1 MSAPNRRGWQHAP
14 VVAHPRISTL
24 PTPHRRN
31 PAATRRA
38 LLDATLSLL
47 AERGETGVRV
57 TEVARRAGT
66 TTGAIY
72 SHFRDRAELLAAA
85 YIDKFAGEVIN
96 DIDALE
102 GVLESATDAESAA
115 SALLAL
121 VIVPDDDFRRERRW
135 QRIEAL
141 AATRRHPG
149 LVDEFSR
156 LQHELDDRMIAVLER
171 ARTLGLVATDIDLRS
186 IAALLQA
193 VPLGLVIAD
202 LDAERAPERE
212 AWIALIARVAA
223 SFAP

>member
-1 MSAPNRRGWQHAP
+1 MSARYRSEWQHAG
-14 VVAHPRISTL
+14 VTATSRISDV
-24 PTPHRRN
+24 PNSHRRN

-47 AERGETGVRV
+47 AERGESGVRV

-85 YIDKFAGEVIN
+85 YIDKFEGEVVN

-102 GVLESATDAESAA
+102 AVLVSATDVESAA
-115 SALLAL
+115 AALLSL

-141 AATRRHPG
+141 AATRRHPE
-149 LVDEFSR
+149 LVDRFAR
-156 LQHELDDRMIAVLER
+156 LQRELDDRFVAVLER
-171 ARTLGLVATDIDLRS
+171 ARALGLLAADVDLRS
-186 IAALLQA
+186 VAALIQA
-193 VPLGLVIAD
+193 VPLGLVITD
-202 LDAERAPERE
+202 LDPSRAPETG
-212 AWIALIARVAA
+212 AWLELVVRMTA
-223 SFAP
+223 SLAP

>member
-1 MSAPNRRGWQHAP
+1 MTAPTRVSKVQIP
-14 VVAHPRISTL
+14 Q
-24 PTPHRRN
+24 RRN

-47 AERGETGVRV
+47 AERGESGVRV

-85 YIDKFAGEVIN
+85 YVDKFEGELTN
-96 DIDALE
+96 DIDKLE
-102 GVLESATDAESAA
+102 AMLAGATDRDSAGR
-115 SALLAL
+115 ALLAL

-149 LVDEFSR
+149 LVEQFAR
-156 LQHELDDRMIAVLER
+156 MQGELERRMIAVLER
-171 ARTLGLVATDIDLRS
+171 AQVLGLVAADVDLRS
-186 IAALLQA
+186 VAALIQA
-193 VPLGLVIAD
+193 IPLGLVMTD
-202 LDAERAPERE
+202 LDPANAPERD
-212 AWIALIARVAA
+212 AWLDVVVRIAAA
-223 SFAP
+223 FAP

>member
-1 MSAPNRRGWQHAP
+1 MTAPTD
-14 VVAHPRISTL
+14 VANPSVS
-24 PTPHRRN
+24 HRRN

-85 YIDKFAGEVIN
+85 YIDKFEGEVAH

-102 GVLESATDAESAA
+102 GALDSATDAETAA
-115 SALLAL
+115 AALTSL
-121 VIVPDDDFRRERRW
+121 VIVPDDEFRRERRW

-149 LVDEFSR
+149 LVEQFAR
-156 LQHELDDRMIAVLER
+156 LQRELDDRFVAVLAR
-171 ARTLGLVATDIDLRS
+171 AQELGLVATDVDLRS
-186 IAALLQA
+186 VAALIQA

-202 LDAERAPERE
+202 LDPSRTPTSD
-212 AWIALIARVAA
+212 AWVELVARVAA
-223 SFAP
+223 AFAP

>member
-1 MSAPNRRGWQHAP
+1 VTAPTTVSEAP
-14 VVAHPRISTL
+14 V
-24 PTPHRRN
+24 PHRRN

-47 AERGETGVRV
+47 AERGESGVRV

-85 YIDKFAGEVIN
+85 YVDKFAGEIGN
-96 DIDALE
+96 DVSALE
-102 GVLESATDAESAA
+102 AVLDSATDRESAA
-115 SALLAL
+115 AALLTL

-149 LVDEFSR
+149 LVEQFAQ
-156 LQHELDDRMIAVLER
+156 LQRELDTRIVAVLER
-171 ARTLGLVATDIDLRS
+171 ARELGLVGTDVDLRS
-186 IAALLQA
+186 VAALIQA
-193 VPLGLVIAD
+193 VPLGLVITD
-202 LDAERAPERE
+202 LEASAAPDRE
-212 AWIALIARVAA
+212 AWIGVVARIAAA
-223 SFAP
+223 FGP

>member
-1 MSAPNRRGWQHAP
+1 MSAVLRREWQHAWVTAP
-14 VVAHPRISTL
+14 SRISA
-24 PTPHRRN
+24 PAAPHRRN

-47 AERGETGVRV
+47 AERGESGVRV

-85 YIDKFAGEVIN
+85 YVDKFEGELTN

-102 GVLESATDAESAA
+102 AALTSATDRESA
-115 SALLAL
+115 SVTLLNL

-149 LVDEFSR
+149 LVEQFAR
-156 LQHELDDRMIAVLER
+156 LQQELDERMVAVLER
-171 ARTLGLVATDIDLRS
+171 AQGLGLLTADVDLRS
-186 IAALLQA
+186 VAALIQA
-193 VPLGLVIAD
+193 IPLGLVISD
-202 LDAERAPERE
+202 LDPNHAPERD
-212 AWIALIARVAA
+212 AWLQVVARIAAA
-223 SFAP
+223 FAP

>member
-1 MSAPNRRGWQHAP
+1 
-14 VVAHPRISTL
+14 VTAHTEVNEAVIPQ
-24 PTPHRRN
+24 RRN

-47 AERGETGVRV
+47 AERGESGVRV

-85 YIDKFAGEVIN
+85 YVDKFEGELSN
-96 DIDALE
+96 DIDKLE
-102 GVLESATDAESAA
+102 
-115 SALLAL
+115 ALLAGATDRDSAGAALLEL
-121 VIVPDDDFRRERRW
+121 VIVPDDEYRRERRW

-149 LVDEFSR
+149 LLEEFAR
-156 LQHELDDRMIAVLER
+156 MQRELETRMIAVLER
-171 ARTLGLVATDIDLRS
+171 AQVLGLLADDLDLRS
-186 IAALLQA
+186 VAALLQA

-202 LDAERAPERE
+202 LDPENAPERD
-212 AWIALIARVAA
+212 AWIALVARIAA